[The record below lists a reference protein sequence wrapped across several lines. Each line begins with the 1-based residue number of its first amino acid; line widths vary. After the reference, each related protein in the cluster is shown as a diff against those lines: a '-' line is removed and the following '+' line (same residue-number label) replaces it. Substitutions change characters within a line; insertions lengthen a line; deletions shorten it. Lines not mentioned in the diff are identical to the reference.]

1 MSHVYCVF
9 VHVCVCVRVLADVM
23 CSRGPGSLA
32 PPFPAAGDTDHRLL
46 ACLSDPLSTPSTPPL
61 SSFYLPCLLPPFLF
75 LVLPCVRFD
84 WPGRCCQLTSRGI
97 SPCSLR
103 LIPLSVCQF
112 FFIPFVLFIALPSLL
127 SSLCPLF
134 CLHLIPVI
142 HFLSF
147 LIHFGFVCCWFLLC
161 MFFMSSYC
169 HVILSVSVD
178 LSPALS
184 FKEMPYLEADV
195 CISISMFYES
205 HAWLGLHCRCL
216 FPFGCLYIF
225 VSPICMYALCW
236 SLSWYNHKDKS
247 IHHSA

>member
-112 FFIPFVLFIALPSLL
+112 FFYPVCSFYRPALPPFLPLPSLL
-127 SSLCPLF
+127 SPSHPCHPFFVIFDPFWVCLLLVSPLYVLYVF
-134 CLHLIPVI
+134 
-142 HFLSF
+142 
-147 LIHFGFVCCWFLLC
+147 
-161 MFFMSSYC
+161 
-169 HVILSVSVD
+169 ILSRDPQCIRRPVSRSVVQRN
-178 LSPALS
+178 ALFRS
-184 FKEMPYLEADV
+184 
-195 CISISMFYES
+195 
-205 HAWLGLHCRCL
+205 
-216 FPFGCLYIF
+216 
-225 VSPICMYALCW
+225 
-236 SLSWYNHKDKS
+236 
-247 IHHSA
+247 